1 MTRTLILFGLICMSM
16 PLFANR
22 AIAKDQDSPL
32 TGTWDC
38 QSKGGPDGDMPF
50 TLYLQQE
57 GENVDGSVSSPL
69 GDAPISAGTFK
80 QGVLEIEIDTPEGN
94 YTLKATLDNR
104 TLSGTWSYNNEKG
117 TWEGKKQWPTS
128 KRIAPPFS

>member
-1 MTRTLILFGLICMSM
+1 MKRTLMLLGLTGLSMS
-16 PLFANR
+16 LFAGR
-22 AIAKDQDSPL
+22 AIAKDRESPL

-57 GENVDGSVSSPL
+57 GENVNGSVSSPL
-69 GDAPISAGTFK
+69 GDAPLSAGTFK
-80 QGVLEIEIDTPEGN
+80 QGTLEIEIDTPEGN
-94 YTLKATLDNR
+94 YYLKATLDNR

-117 TWEGKKQWPTS
+117 TWEGKKEWPAA
-128 KRIAPPFS
+128 K